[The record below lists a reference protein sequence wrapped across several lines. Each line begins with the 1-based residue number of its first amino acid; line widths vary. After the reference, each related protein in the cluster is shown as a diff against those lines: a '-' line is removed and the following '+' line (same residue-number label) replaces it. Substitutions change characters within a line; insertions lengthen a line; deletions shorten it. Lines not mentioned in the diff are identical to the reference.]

1 MQTTIGQILT
11 RGKSQILSEWAKRL
25 GALWPG
31 ASLSDRQKL
40 VRYFYDIFLEFFVD
54 HTVKD
59 THEALQG
66 AFDLGLTVPVSE
78 RSLQDAFLLSRYVLL
93 TTLAGV
99 EPEIDGIQA
108 FTQINDSFMGLWR
121 RLFPSDETYTGEIS
135 TWFPEEF
142 ESLTTSGLLTVDF
155 AGIGLFVLDRDLN
168 IIYWSRGMERM
179 YDLPKEAVLGQ
190 HLLIRFPIFLEET
203 SVLSAIHK
211 SVLSGEESELMEHQ
225 HRTLY
230 KGSKTINFKIAP
242 LRNSDGQ
249 IYGASIL
256 VHDISD
262 QIKLRD
268 QLIQSEKLAAAGELA
283 AGIAHEIGAPLTA
296 ISSISQLMIE
306 KLKDDYSRD
315 KMSIIQQ
322 SIDRIH
328 RTVRTL
334 VDFSKPGRRDIEP
347 VYLNSV
353 IEQVIGII
361 KYDTRL
367 KHQAVETHLQ
377 PDLETIMANF
387 DQMLQV
393 FINICLNAAEAM
405 KEKMNGHLVI
415 HTWSDLSHIYAS
427 VTDNGSGV
435 DNKDLPHIFE
445 PFYTTKEEGK
455 GTGLG
460 LWVSYNIIQS
470 FAGTINVESRVGEGT
485 TFTLSLPLPQLDRKQ
500 SEREPQ
506 TPLGS

>member
-1 MQTTIGQILT
+1 VKTTIGQILT
-11 RGKSQILSEWAKRL
+11 RKKRQILSEWTHRL
-25 GALWPG
+25 GAVWTQ

-40 VRYFYDIFLEFFVD
+40 VHYFYDICLEFFID
-54 HTVKD
+54 HSVRD

-78 RSLQDAFLLSRYVLL
+78 QTLQDAFLLSRYVLL
-93 TTLAGV
+93 TTLADDD
-99 EPEIDGIQA
+99 PEIDGIQT
-108 FTQINDSFMGLWR
+108 FTQINGAFMDLWK
-121 RLFPSDETYTGEIS
+121 RLFPSDETRTGEMSI
-135 TWFPEEF
+135 WLPEAF

-168 IIYWSRGMERM
+168 IIHWSRGMERM
-179 YDLPKEAVLGQ
+179 YGLSREAVLGR
-190 HLLIRFPIFLEET
+190 HLLVKFPMFLEEA

-230 KGSKTINFKIAP
+230 KGSRTINFKIAP
-242 LRNSDGQ
+242 LRNSEGR
-249 IYGASIL
+249 IYGSSIL
-256 VHDISD
+256 VHDITD

-268 QLIQSEKLAAAGELA
+268 QLIQSEKLAAVGELA

-296 ISSISQLMIE
+296 ISSISQLLME
-306 KLKDDYSRD
+306 NLKDDFSRD

-347 VYLNSV
+347 IHLNSV
-353 IEQVIGII
+353 IEQVIGIL

-367 KHQAVETHLQ
+367 KHQTVETHLQ
-377 PDLETIMANF
+377 PDLGTIMGNL

-405 KEKMNGHLVI
+405 KEKTDGRLVI
-415 HTWSDLSHIYAS
+415 HTWSDPSRIYAS
-427 VTDNGSGV
+427 VMDNGTGV
-435 DNKDLPHIFE
+435 DSKDLPHIFE

-470 FAGTINVESRVGEGT
+470 VAGTINVESRVGEGT
-485 TFTLSLPLPQLDRKQ
+485 TFTVSLPLPQSDTER
-500 SEREPQ
+500 SVREPQ
-506 TPLGS
+506 NSSGS